1 MGFSLRRTLRKAK
14 KLAQQGDK
22 AEAIGLYQSVL
33 EQFPGNGS
41 ALRALDLLGK
51 SSINPAKGASPLQP
65 SPQQIQALITIYKR
79 GQPQVVLEQ
88 GKALVAEFPNTPAV
102 YNILGVVNAE
112 LGQLEEAIASWVD
125 VIHLM
130 PDHVAAHNNMGAAL
144 NDLGRSE
151 EAVASCRKAI
161 QFKPSYAEAHFNLG
175 NALNALS
182 LQEEAIASYTKAT
195 ELKPDYAEAHSNL
208 GAVLNE
214 LGRVEEAIASGTKA
228 IQYRP
233 DFAEGYSNLGA
244 FFRSLDRNDEA
255 INSYTKAIQFK
266 PDYADVH
273 NKLGVTL
280 NVLGRCEEAIA
291 SCNRAIQYKPDFAE
305 AYRNL
310 GEILRNIGRTE
321 EAMVKQMKAIELE
334 PDHADAH
341 NNLGATF
348 SDLNRLEEAIA
359 SYAKATEIKI
369 DFFEAHNNLGIALS
383 QLGRNEEAAIS
394 YLRAIELKPD
404 FAEGY
409 RSLST
414 IKRFEITTDQ
424 QIERMNGLLVSN
436 TCPDKARMQLSFAL
450 GKAYADLAEYGTA
463 FMHLSEGNRLRKV
476 ELNYDRKAVVALF
489 SQTKAW
495 FSGDPASIDIS
506 QSSLKQTPIFIV
518 GMPRSG
524 TTLVEQILASHS
536 SVHGAGELM
545 LLGNSIHPAGSIM
558 RSLNKR
564 WLETTRDTYSSG
576 LAKLNTAEPFITDK
590 MTSNFLY
597 LGFILFALPEAKII
611 HLKRDARATCWS
623 IFKHYFSAE
632 GNTYAYSLED
642 IAHFYKMYTDL
653 MDFWHERFP
662 NRIYDLNYEELTR
675 NQEQETRDL
684 LSYVGLDWDSNCLSF
699 QDLKRPVATASM
711 LQVRK
716 KMYTGSSEE
725 WRKYEQYL
733 KPMLDA
739 LVEF

>member
-1 MGFSLRRTLRKAK
+1 MGFSLRRTLRNAK

-161 QFKPSYAEAHFNLG
+161 QFKPGYAEAHFNLG
-175 NALNALS
+175 NAFNALS
-182 LQEEAIASYTKAT
+182 LQEQAIASYTKAIQ
-195 ELKPDYAEAHSNL
+195 LKPDYAEAHSNL
-208 GAVLNE
+208 GVVLNE

-255 INSYTKAIQFK
+255 INSYTKAIQLK
-266 PDYADVH
+266 PDYAEVH
-273 NKLGVTL
+273 NKLGVTF
-280 NVLGRCEEAIA
+280 NVLGRYEEALA

-305 AYRNL
+305 AYSNL
-310 GEILRNIGRTE
+310 GEILRDIGRIE

-334 PDHADAH
+334 PDYADAH

-348 SDLNRLEEAIA
+348 SDLNRLEDAIV

-369 DFFEAHNNLGIALS
+369 NFFEAHNNLGIALS
-383 QLGRNEEAAIS
+383 QLGRNEEAIIS

-404 FAEGY
+404 FAEVY
-409 RSLST
+409 RNLST
-414 IKRFEITTDQ
+414 IKRFETTTDRH
-424 QIERMNGLLVSN
+424 IEQMNGLLMSD
-436 TCPDKARMQLSFAL
+436 TCNDKDRMELSFAL
-450 GKAYADLAEYGTA
+450 GKANADLADYGAA
-463 FMHLSEGNRLRKV
+463 FMHLSEGNRLRKA
-476 ELNYDRKAVVALF
+476 ELGYDRKASEVMFA
-489 SQTKAW
+489 QTKAW
-495 FSGDPASIDIS
+495 FSNEAV
-506 QSSLKQTPIFIV
+506 SSDAAKSLAEQTPIFIV

-536 SVHGAGELM
+536 HVHGAGELM
-545 LLGNSIHPAGSIM
+545 LLGNSIHPTSSAPQ
-558 RSLNKR
+558 SLNKK
-564 WLETTRDTYSSG
+564 WLQTTRDAYLSG
-576 LAKLNTAEPFITDK
+576 LAKLNTTAPFITDK

-597 LGFILFALPEAKII
+597 IGFILCALPEAKII
-611 HLKRDARATCWS
+611 NLKRDARATCWS
-623 IFKHYFSAE
+623 IFKHYFSE
-632 GNTYAYSLED
+632 KGNTYAYSLED
-642 IAHFYKMYTDL
+642 ITHFYKLYVDL
-653 MDFWHERFP
+653 MAFWHERFP
-662 NRIYDLNYEELTR
+662 GRIHDFNYEELTE
-675 NQEQETRDL
+675 NQERETRHL
-684 LSYVGLDWDSNCLSF
+684 LQLAGLSWDDNCLSF
-699 QDLKRPVATASM
+699 YNTKRPVATASM
-711 LQVRK
+711 LQVRE

-725 WRKYEQYL
+725 WRKYDQYL